1 MRLELKACN
10 YPTKALRRI
19 RLFQQRENAG
29 KHTNRE
35 HDGDAT
41 SWDGQLSRGSLT
53 RQGSRR
59 SWLVRSLH
67 RRRSSAP
74 DWILLLM
81 LHRVKKLKVCCQ
93 LRRTSLINPRNDS
106 RP

>member
-41 SWDGQLSRGSLT
+41 SWDGQLSRGKPNQT
-53 RQGSRR
+53 GF
-59 SWLVRSLH
+59 
-67 RRRSSAP
+67 AE
-74 DWILLLM
+74 ILARALSPQ
-81 LHRVKKLKVCCQ
+81 KAIIC
-93 LRRTSLINPRNDS
+93 S
-106 RP
+106 